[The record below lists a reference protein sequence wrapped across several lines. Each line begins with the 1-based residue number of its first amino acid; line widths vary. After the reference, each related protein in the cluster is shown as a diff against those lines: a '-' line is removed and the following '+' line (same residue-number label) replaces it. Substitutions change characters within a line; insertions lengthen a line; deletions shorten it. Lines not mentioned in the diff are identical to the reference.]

1 MTRYQIRLMPMD
13 RTIAVGDAGSV
24 LAGAEAA
31 GVVLPSSCRNG
42 TCRTC
47 ICLLERGQVR
57 YLVAWPGLSSDEK
70 KEGWILP
77 CVAVAQSDLQLQV
90 PAARVSATPD
100 A

>member
-13 RTIAVGDAGSV
+13 RTIAVDAAGSV
-24 LAGAEAA
+24 LAGAEAV

-70 KEGWILP
+70 KKAGF
-77 CVAVAQSDLQLQV
+77 C
-90 PAARVSATPD
+90 PAWRWRSRTCSCRSPPRVTATPD